1 MNIFITGTNTDIGK
15 AYVTKHLF
23 KLLKDKGYQVCIF
36 KPFQTEEMSGGRYPD
51 LEIFRNECLL
61 DYETTSLYTFRDPVS
76 PHLAFKI
83 EGHQQFERQR
93 LLNKLK
99 DLESQFDIILI
110 EGAGGIAVPIYEC
123 DDYFYLTKD
132 LINDTS
138 DLIVSVLPSKL
149 GAINDAVVHQNYI
162 DEIMLPPNILLMNR
176 YTHSSIEQDNRHTIE
191 KVMHKPVYTFSNQAT
206 YKDFQEAFIQ
216 QIVGGNNELYTRT
229 SR

>member
-1 MNIFITGTNTDIGK
+1 MK
-15 AYVTKHLF
+15 Q
-23 KLLKDKGYQVCIF
+23 LL
-36 KPFQTEEMSGGRYPD
+36 E
-51 LEIFRNECLL
+51 
-61 DYETTSLYTFRDPVS
+61 
-76 PHLAFKI
+76 KI
-83 EGHQQFERQR
+83 
-93 LLNKLK
+93 
-99 DLESQFDIILI
+99 S
-110 EGAGGIAVPIYEC
+110 A
-123 DDYFYLTKD
+123 
-132 LINDTS
+132 
-138 DLIVSVLPSKL
+138 KL